1 MTTRKQQGQSSKGGQ
16 DAIALLIEDHKKV
29 QKLFKE
35 FERVKE
41 EEEDEE
47 LKQQLVTLICAELT
61 IHTQIEEEI
70 FYPAARDAMDEQDL
84 LDEAEVEHASAKTL
98 IAQLSSMEVGDD
110 LYDAKVIVLGEYIDH
125 HIKEE
130 HDELFPKV
138 RKAKVDIEALGVE
151 MMERKLELQEAMGL
165 GEGEGGDEEE
175 ATTTSS
181 TAKRGSRSKRNSGRE
196 SRA

>member
-1 MTTRKQQGQSSKGGQ
+1 MTTRKQQGQSSKGSQ

-29 QKLFKE
+29 LKLFKE
-35 FERVKE
+35 FEKLK

-47 LKQQLVTLICAELT
+47 RKQQLVTLICAELT

-84 LDEAEVEHASAKTL
+84 LDEAEVEHAGAKTL
-98 IAQLSSMEVGDD
+98 IAQLSSMETGDD
-110 LYDAKVIVLGEYIDH
+110 LYDAKVTVLGEYIEH
-125 HIKEE
+125 HVKEE

-151 MMERKLELQEAMGL
+151 MMERKMELQESMGL
-165 GEGEGGDEEE
+165 NEGGEEEDEEN
-175 ATTTSS
+175 TS
-181 TAKRGSRSKRNSGRE
+181 TASPAKRSSRSKRNSGRE

>member
-1 MTTRKQQGQSSKGGQ
+1 MTTRKQQGQSSKESQ

-35 FERVKE
+35 FEKLR
-41 EEEDEE
+41 EEEDDE

-70 FYPAARDAMDEQDL
+70 FYPAARDALEDQEL

-98 IAQLSSMEVGDD
+98 IAQLSSMEAGDD
-110 LYDAKVIVLGEYIDH
+110 LYDAKVTVLGEYINH

-138 RKAKVDIEALGVE
+138 RKAKIDIDALGME
-151 MMERKLELQEAMGL
+151 MMERKQELQDAMGL
-165 GEGEGGDEEE
+165 TEEQDSEEE
-175 ATTTSS
+175 ASASS
-181 TAKRGSRSKRNSGRE
+181 SPAKRGTRSKRGSGRE
-196 SRA
+196 SRP

>member
-1 MTTRKQQGQSSKGGQ
+1 MTTRKQQGQSSKGSQ

-29 QKLFKE
+29 LKLFKE
-35 FERVKE
+35 FEKLK

-47 LKQQLVTLICAELT
+47 RKQQLVTLICAELT

-70 FYPAARDAMDEQDL
+70 FYPAARDAMDEQDI
-84 LDEAEVEHASAKTL
+84 LDEAEVEHAGAKTL
-98 IAQLSSMEVGDD
+98 IAQLSSMEPGDD
-110 LYDAKVIVLGEYIDH
+110 LYDAKVTVLGEYIEH
-125 HIKEE
+125 HVKEE

-151 MMERKLELQEAMGL
+151 MMERKMELQESMGL
-165 GEGEGGDEEE
+165 NEGGEEEDEEN
-175 ATTTSS
+175 TS
-181 TAKRGSRSKRNSGRE
+181 TASPAKRSSRSKRNSGRE